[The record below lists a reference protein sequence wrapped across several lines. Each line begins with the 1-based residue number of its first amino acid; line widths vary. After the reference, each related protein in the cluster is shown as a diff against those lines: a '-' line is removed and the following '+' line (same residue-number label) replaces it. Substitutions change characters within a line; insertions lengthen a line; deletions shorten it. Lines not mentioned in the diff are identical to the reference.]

1 MAESKI
7 IITKDLMDK
16 VIEELTEYR
25 AIGTVEEFKALK
37 DYKELYDVYKL
48 IGTIEEFR
56 NLKYKK
62 NVLPIA
68 SIEFS
73 KEDMQKIVDEKV
85 AQIELDIQEIR
96 NQAIDELKNKICMHF
111 ADWQYSED
119 DKWIKDIIELAS
131 ESVEEI
137 AEQMKGE

>member
-25 AIGTVEEFKALK
+25 AIGTVEELKALK

-56 NLKYKK
+56 NLKYKN

-96 NQAIDELKNKICMHF
+96 NQAIDEFFEQLQK
-111 ADWQYSED
+111 YED
-119 DKWIKDIIELAS
+119 DDMWLRLKMSSIY
-131 ESVEEI
+131 EI
-137 AEQMKGE
+137 AERMKGE